1 MPMMTS
7 YILKFWTHEK
17 RKNLNILRT
26 KHNFSSKKKN
36 FNSLDIKSCTM
47 RENYLLA
54 DVTFKESK
62 TRESI
67 ERSKNVNK
75 LVLSAIFKT

>member
-7 YILKFWTHEK
+7 YILNFWTYEK

-26 KHNFSSKKKN
+26 KHNFSSKKI

-47 RENYLLA
+47 PQNFLLA
-54 DVTFKESK
+54 NVTFKESK

-75 LVLSAIFKT
+75 LVVSVIFKT

>member
-1 MPMMTS
+1 MP
-7 YILKFWTHEK
+7 
-17 RKNLNILRT
+17 
-26 KHNFSSKKKN
+26 
-36 FNSLDIKSCTM
+36 
-47 RENYLLA
+47 ENYLLA

>member
-1 MPMMTS
+1 MSMMTS

-17 RKNLNILRT
+17 RKNLNVLRT

-47 RENYLLA
+47 RENYLLV

>member
-7 YILKFWTHEK
+7 YILNFWTYEK
-17 RKNLNILRT
+17 HKNLNILRT
-26 KHNFSSKKKN
+26 KHNFSSKKI

-47 RENYLLA
+47 PQNFLLA
-54 DVTFKESK
+54 NVNFKESK

-75 LVLSAIFKT
+75 LVVSVIFKT

>member
-1 MPMMTS
+1 MPMMTP

-17 RKNLNILRT
+17 RKNLNVLRT

-36 FNSLDIKSCTM
+36 LDIKSCTM
-47 RENYLLA
+47 PENYLLA